1 MVFEKFSGVLVHP
14 NTMATPY
21 SLLDEIRTIA
31 GDNANAVHRIDMETS
46 ALFTVGGIHGIKCG
60 SIMSVSDNP
69 IAGKH
74 LFNSITK
81 KEVFEGLDLAV
92 SVGLEALSRISI

>member
-1 MVFEKFSGVLVHP
+1 MVFEKHSGVLVHP

-46 ALFTVGGIHGIKCG
+46 GLLLASKHKKSESYLK
-60 SIMSVSDNP
+60 SV
-69 IAGKH
+69 I
-74 LFNSITK
+74 
-81 KEVFEGLDLAV
+81 
-92 SVGLEALSRISI
+92 